1 MLLRPSVSEL
11 KKHFSISAMSIYSY
25 KSKALAWVPLVG
37 MLPLFSQAQSTSGPM
52 PALRQL
58 DSAYAVHGVPFG
70 TSESTVPSL
79 QPQFSGIGKR
89 WKTTRVYGLKPMADT
104 ATIAHQKVQPQFWFR
119 GGKFIGVTYQLKK
132 EQKTRVV
139 LQALT
144 RRYGPPK
151 PGNVEGAF
159 YWLGKRTYILYE
171 DVLSDVTLHIASL
184 GMLNEQVIET
194 SVRQE
199 ARTFLG
205 WQPDSLGLPR
215 QFSLPT
221 EKKKK

>member
-1 MLLRPSVSEL
+1 M
-11 KKHFSISAMSIYSY
+11 KMYSP
-25 KSKALAWVPLVG
+25 KIKALAWVPVVG
-37 MLPLFSQAQSTSGPM
+37 MLPLSSQAQATTGPVS
-52 PALRQL
+52 ALRQL
-58 DSAYAVHGVPFG
+58 DSTYAVHGITFG
-70 TSESTVPSL
+70 TLEGTVTSL
-79 QPQFSGIGKR
+79 QPQFSGAGKR
-89 WKTTRVYGLKPMADT
+89 WKTTRVYGLKPQADT
-104 ATIAHQKVQPQFWFR
+104 ATLAHEKMQPEFWFR
-119 GGKFIGVTYQLKK
+119 GGQFIGVTYQLKK
-132 EQKTRVV
+132 EQKSRVI

-144 RRYGPPK
+144 QRYGPPK

-171 DVLSDVTLHIASL
+171 DALPNVALHIASL

-199 ARTFLG
+199 ARNSLG

>member
-1 MLLRPSVSEL
+1 ME
-11 KKHFSISAMSIYSY
+11 MYSP
-25 KSKALAWVPLVG
+25 KIKALAWVPLVG
-37 MLPLFSQAQSTSGPM
+37 MLPLFGQAQTTSGSM
-52 PALRQL
+52 PALQQL
-58 DSAYAVHGVPFG
+58 YSTYAVHGVPFG
-70 TSESTVPSL
+70 TSEGTVPSL
-79 QPQFSGIGKR
+79 QPQVSGIGKR
-89 WKTTRVYGLKPMADT
+89 WKITRVYGLISQADT
-104 ATIAHQKVQPQFWFR
+104 ATFAHEKIRPQFWFR
-119 GGKFIGVTYQLKK
+119 GGRFIGVTYQLKK
-132 EQKTRVV
+132 EQKTRVI

-171 DVLSDVTLHIASL
+171 DALPDVALHIASL

-199 ARTFLG
+199 ARTSLG

-215 QFSLPT
+215 QFPLPT